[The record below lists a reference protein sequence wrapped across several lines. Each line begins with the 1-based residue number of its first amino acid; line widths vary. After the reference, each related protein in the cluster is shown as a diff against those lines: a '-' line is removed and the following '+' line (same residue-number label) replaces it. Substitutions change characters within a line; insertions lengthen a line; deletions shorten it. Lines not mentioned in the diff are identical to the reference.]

1 MSSPISLSAWLTA
14 RGLTPQEAD
23 LWGDFIG
30 DALDLLEEGHALL
43 RMDEEWAAFMGGCHG
58 PSPTEPEI
66 TSGLGDRMKRLR
78 DAAPLDSD
86 RDRLQ
91 VSYEAPTP
99 GDHAHGIRK
108 SKADFRFDRKF
119 EAGNAVAFVV
129 EAKPLKTNSD
139 MTSRYLGGEGLGCFT
154 ERTPPYST
162 HVAAGMVGY
171 IKAAAPD
178 WSTLLATSVSGVSTT
193 QRFDHIRARSRV
205 AFASDHCRDALT
217 LSPVTVVHTLLDFV

>member
-1 MSSPISLSAWLTA
+1 VNSPRSLSTWLTG

-30 DALDLLEEGHALL
+30 DALDLLEEAHALL
-43 RMDEEWAAFMGGCHG
+43 RLDEEWAAFMGGCHG
-58 PSPTEPEI
+58 STPTEPEI

-78 DAAPLDSD
+78 NAAPLESD

-119 EAGNAVAFVV
+119 EAGYAVAFVL
-129 EAKPLKTNSD
+129 EAKPLKTSGD
-139 MTSRYLGGEGLGCFT
+139 MTSRYLGGDGLGCFT

-162 HVAAGMVGY
+162 DVAAGMVGY
-171 IKAAAPD
+171 IKTARPD
-178 WSTLLATSVSGVSTT
+178 WLTLLATLIAGVSTT
-193 QRFDHIRARSRV
+193 RRFDHITTRTRV
-205 AFASDHCRDALT
+205 ALASDHCRTALT